1 MTQVDR
7 TAVKM
12 KSLALALFAGLIFC
26 SSSIALEVP
35 ALDNPINDFA
45 GIMPPASVHEMNERL
60 RRFKAETGHP
70 VVVLTVE
77 TLEGEPM
84 EEFGRKAFQA
94 LPLEETALSKA
105 VLLLVAIKD
114 RRVGVQTGSELRQL
128 FPEPQASQKLLAQVS
143 LYFDGLRRD
152 LGIYAGVNYIFM
164 AIRGEVRV
172 DGMTELETLEE
183 GSTKG
188 RGAGAVLALFLAP
201 FLAFMTGA
209 LWGIY
214 AGNLGAERG
223 MRLFLGGLLGGGTAK
238 IVEMLMSLVAGYGE
252 GLWYFILA
260 VSIVRGVFGS
270 LTEFWMSGDWS
281 GIPRVKD
288 RSTKRKPEDKMGI

>member
-1 MTQVDR
+1 MNL
-7 TAVKM
+7 
-12 KSLALALFAGLIFC
+12 LAFALFAGLIFC

-35 ALDNPINDFA
+35 VLNDAINDFA
-45 GIMPPASVHEMNERL
+45 GMMPAASAHEMTERL

-70 VVVLTVE
+70 VIVLTVE
-77 TLEGEPM
+77 TLEDEPM
-84 EEFGRKAFQA
+84 EEFGRKAFQT
-94 LPLEETALSKA
+94 LPLEEAALSKA

-114 RRVGVQTGSELRQL
+114 RRVGVETGSELRHL

-152 LGIYAGVNYIFM
+152 LGIYAGVHYIFM

-172 DGMTELETLEE
+172 DGMTELERLEE
-183 GSTKG
+183 ASTKG
-188 RGAGAVLALFLAP
+188 RGAGAILALFLGP

-223 MRLFLGGLLGGGTAK
+223 MRLFLGALLGGGAAK

-260 VSIVRGVFGS
+260 VSIVLGVFGS

-288 RSTKRKPEDKMGI
+288 GSMRRKPEDKMGI

>member
-1 MTQVDR
+1 
-7 TAVKM
+7 M
-12 KSLALALFAGLIFC
+12 KSLAWALFAGLIFC

-35 ALDNPINDFA
+35 VLNEAINDFA
-45 GIMPPASVHEMNERL
+45 GMMPPASAQDLTERL
-60 RRFKAETGHP
+60 RRFKTETGHA
-70 VVVLTVE
+70 VVVVTLE
-77 TLEGEPM
+77 TLQDEPM
-84 EEFGRKAFQA
+84 EDFGRKVFQN
-94 LPLEETALSKA
+94 LPLEETALRKT

-114 RRVGVQTGSELRQL
+114 RKVGVQAGSELSDL
-128 FPEPQASQKLLAQVS
+128 FPAPQASQILLAQVS

-152 LGIYAGVNYIFM
+152 LGIYAAVNYIFM

-172 DGMTELETLEE
+172 AGMTELEKLEE
-183 GSTKG
+183 ASTQG

-201 FLAFMTGA
+201 FLAFMAGA
-209 LWGIY
+209 VWGIY

-223 MRLFLGGLLGGGTAK
+223 MRLFLGALLGGGTAK
-238 IVEMLMSLVAGYGE
+238 IVEMLLSLVAGYGA

-260 VSIVRGVFGS
+260 VSIFLGVFGS

-288 RSTKRKPEDKMGI
+288 PIKRKPEDNMGI

>member
-1 MTQVDR
+1 MTQADR
-7 TAVKM
+7 TALKM
-12 KSLALALFAGLIFC
+12 TPFAFALFTGLIFC
-26 SSSIALEVP
+26 SSSIGLEVP
-35 ALDNPINDFA
+35 ALNDAINDFA
-45 GIMPPASVHEMNERL
+45 GMMPAASAHEMTERL
-60 RRFKAETGHP
+60 RRFKTETGHP

-77 TLEGEPM
+77 TLEDEPM
-84 EEFGRKAFQA
+84 EEFGRKAFRT
-94 LPLEETALSKA
+94 LPLEESALSKA

-128 FPEPQASQKLLAQVS
+128 FPEPQASRKLQAQVA
-143 LYFDGLRRD
+143 LYFDGMRRD
-152 LGIYAGVNYIFM
+152 LGVYAAVNYIFM
-164 AIRGEVRV
+164 AIRGEVRF
-172 DGMTELETLEE
+172 DGMTELERLEE
-183 GSTKG
+183 ASTKG
-188 RGAGAVLALFLAP
+188 RGAGAVSALFLAP

-223 MRLFLGGLLGGGTAK
+223 MRLFLGALLGGGAAK
-238 IVEMLMSLVAGYGE
+238 IVETFMSLVAGYGE

-260 VSIVRGVFGS
+260 VSIALGTLGS

-288 RSTKRKPEDKMGI
+288 RSTRRKPEDKMGI